1 MLQNGIDSSHNTS
14 YISLAR
20 PIDNIMMI
28 LHHYHANI
36 DLLKIDI
43 DGPEFEVLEQSVFE
57 VGFHIVCFYEPTY
70 QGESYYIYNLGIPY
84 HTSTLTSKEPISIL
98 KN

>member
-1 MLQNGIDSSHNTS
+1 MSSDRDVKLQNGIDPNLNTS

-20 PIDNIMMI
+20 PIDNIMML

-57 VGFHIVCFYEPTY
+57 VGLCIACFYELTD
-70 QGESYYIYNLGIPY
+70 QNESY
-84 HTSTLTSKEPISIL
+84 
-98 KN
+98 